1 MRMIRLAS
9 HAFVA
14 FVIFLLTS
22 LTASAQVLP
31 SLSTWENQRTSI
43 LNVGLVTG
51 NRFSGFFTNRAPGFQ
66 CQNIPYP
73 VENGIIL
80 PNGAITFTVNFT
92 ACASVTTWK
101 GQVTGSQ
108 MPTTWVLV
116 HNGVRQ
122 QGRDLFKRL
131 SPF

>member
-1 MRMIRLAS
+1 MTRLAS

-14 FVIFLLTS
+14 FGIFLLTS
-22 LTASAQVLP
+22 LTASAQVSP
-31 SLSTWENQRTSI
+31 SFSTWENQRTSI

-51 NRFSGFFTNRAPGFQ
+51 NQFGGFFTNRAPGFQ

-73 VENGIIL
+73 VQNGIIL
-80 PNGAITFTVNFT
+80 PNGAITFTVDFT
-92 ACASVTTWK
+92 ACATVTTWK

-108 MPTTWVLV
+108 MPTKWVLV
-116 HNGVRQ
+116 HNGVQ
-122 QGRDLFKRL
+122 QRGSDLFRKI